1 MIRALEPPGTS
12 PERSGTAQNHLKQAL
27 VTQES
32 LKTAQ
37 SSLQDTQSSPKDAW
51 SDLQDAK
58 SSLQD
63 VYFNKAANVS
73 SRYVD
78 DALTL
83 AAPPMRTI
91 GSLVTIIFPTES
103 PRSKLDTRMPNR

>member
-1 MIRALEPPGTS
+1 MPDLQDAK
-12 PERSGTAQNHLKQAL
+12 SGLQD
-27 VTQES
+27 V
-32 LKTAQ
+32 Q
-37 SSLQDTQSSPKDAW
+37 SSLQDTQSSLKDAW

>member
-1 MIRALEPPGTS
+1 MPDLQDAK
-12 PERSGTAQNHLKQAL
+12 SGLQD
-27 VTQES
+27 V
-32 LKTAQ
+32 Q
-37 SSLQDTQSSPKDAW
+37 SSLQDTQSSLKDAW
-51 SDLQDAK
+51 SDLQHAK

-63 VYFNKAANVS
+63 VYFNKATNVS
-73 SRYVD
+73 ARYVD

-103 PRSKLDTRMPNR
+103 PRSKLDTRRPNR